1 MEKKILIIE
10 DDMEFAMLTRDFLEG
25 ESYSVLVKESG
36 DGFLEIVAEY
46 MPEIILMD
54 RTLPGDIDGLELVY
68 QMRESGV
75 DIPVIFTTSLID
87 EDEVIKGLEI
97 GCCEYLKK
105 PFGLKELKLR
115 IERSLNFSG
124 IEKVLF
130 SKRYFIE
137 EKCSI
142 INGKKVIK
150 LLKQEVLLLNLL
162 MENQERV
169 CKTETI
175 IQTIWN
181 DRDLDSLNRI
191 DVLVNKLREK
201 LKGLPYIIENHKK
214 VGYSLRSTN
223 LIP

>member
-54 RTLPGDIDGLELVY
+54 RTLPGNIDGLEIVC

-214 VGYSLRSTN
+214 LGYSLRSTN

>member
-1 MEKKILIIE
+1 MKEKILIIE
-10 DDMEFAMLTRDFLEG
+10 DDREFAMLTRDFLEG

-36 DGFLEIVAEY
+36 AGFLEIVAEY

-54 RTLPGDIDGLELVY
+54 RTLPGNIDGLELVY

-105 PFGLKELKLR
+105 PFGFKELKLR
-115 IERSLNFSG
+115 IERSMNLSWIDNF
-124 IEKVLF
+124 LF
-130 SKRYFIE
+130 SKKYYIE

-142 INGKKVIK
+142 INGDKIIK
-150 LLKQEVLLLNLL
+150 LQKQEDIFLKLLIK
-162 MENQERV
+162 NQEKV
-169 CKTETI
+169 CKTQTI
-175 IQTIWN
+175 IMEIWGYN
-181 DRDLDSLNRI
+181 DLNHLNRI
-191 DVLVNKLREK
+191 DVLVNQLREK